1 MTAYQ
6 SKEFYS
12 SLFHLLLGR
21 ELSGEDYSTHFSALD
36 IHAYIASLLDS
47 PEFVEKNICP
57 ALDQP
62 SIPLVDHTN
71 LIDLNNGH
79 WVQHGFVPAVALS
92 VGGLQTLNSCQSARP
107 HLRFFPI
114 SANQAN
120 HTSNQAISL
129 QGIDSQLLLQALQAS
144 RGAVDVCIARDALA
158 PFLLR
163 TPGLLTSDSD
173 LQENVSLSLELILL
187 PAPQTLRRYS
197 LFLSLFT
204 SLLGRSLTLDEYDL
218 HFSSLSSLEFTALLL
233 RSPECLAKNIFE
245 VLPSCACAKILS
257 PRQLLVQ
264 LPGALDEGV
273 YILLSIDSSESL
285 FIAIR
290 LRPVSRIVE
299 TATESDTLNPSDPRC
314 LSDSITAALIHYNS
328 FTNEDLF
335 SVVSNFAISTEVDVE
350 TLVSLQS
357 SYQLPDLAGIFSS
370 ASSCTVSLIAASQL
384 PGLVSQLESKSTS
397 NLIIAI

>member
-1 MTAYQ
+1 MTTYQ
-6 SKEFYS
+6 SQEFYS

-21 ELSGEDYSTHFSALD
+21 ELSDEDYSTRFSALD
-36 IHAYIASLLDS
+36 IHSYITSLLDS
-47 PEFVEKNICP
+47 PEFVEKNICQ

-62 SIPLVDHTN
+62 NIPIVDHTK
-71 LIDLNNGH
+71 LIDLSNGH
-79 WVQHGFVPAVALS
+79 WVQDGIVPAVALS
-92 VGGLQTLNSCQSARP
+92 VGGLQTPNSCQSTRQ
-107 HLRFFPI
+107 HQRFFPI
-114 SANQAN
+114 SANQAY
-120 HTSNQAISL
+120 HTSNQANSL
-129 QGIDSQLLLQALQAS
+129 QGIDFQLLLQALQAS
-144 RGAVDVCIARDALA
+144 RGAVDLCNARDALA

-163 TPGLLTSDSD
+163 TPGLLTSD
-173 LQENVSLSLELILL
+173 QQGNVSLSLELILL
-187 PAPQTLRRYS
+187 PTSPTLRRYS
-197 LFLSLFT
+197 LFSSLFT
-204 SLLGRSLTLDEYDL
+204 SLLSRSLTLDEYDL

-245 VLPSCACAKILS
+245 VLPSCACARILS
-257 PRQLLVQ
+257 TQQLVVQ

-285 FIAIR
+285 IIAIR
-290 LRPVSRIVE
+290 LRTVSRIVE
-299 TATESDTLNPSDPRC
+299 TATESATLMPTDPGC
-314 LSDSITAALIHYNS
+314 LSDAITAAMIQYNS

-335 SVVSNFAISTEVDVE
+335 SVVSNFTISTVVDVE

-384 PGLVSQLESKSTS
+384 SGLVGKLESRSAS